1 MHGTPASLSQPID
14 SPPPDGYWLPHT
26 MPGGSVVDDATDVVV
41 VVDEL
46 EEAVAVVDDVEDVDD
61 VVVGARV
68 VLVVVEV
75 VVVGARVVLVVL
87 DVVVVGARVVLV
99 VVEVV
104 DAPTSVTLITF
115 DGPLSDGAAG
125 SLATMATVSVSV
137 CPGAGSPTV
146 NVSAQGVAAHTT
158 EAG

>member
-1 MHGTPASLSQPID
+1 MPA
-14 SPPPDGYWLPHT
+14 GN
-26 MPGGSVVDDATDVVV
+26 VVDDATDVVV

-46 EEAVAVVDDVEDVDD
+46 EEAVPVVDDVEDVDD

-68 VLVVVEV
+68 VLVVVDD
-75 VVVGARVVLVVL
+75 VVVGARVVLVV
-87 DVVVVGARVVLV
+87 DEVGEA
-99 VVEVV
+99 
-104 DAPTSVTLITF
+104 ATSVTLITF

-125 SLATMATVSVSV
+125 SFATMATVSVSV

>member
-1 MHGTPASLSQPID
+1 
-14 SPPPDGYWLPHT
+14 
-26 MPGGSVVDDATDVVV
+26 MPGGSVVDELVVVGARVVLVVEARVVLVATDVVV
-41 VVDEL
+41 VVDEDEL
-46 EEAVAVVDDVEDVDD
+46 EEAVPVVDDVEDVDD

-75 VVVGARVVLVVL
+75 ADG
-87 DVVVVGARVVLV
+87 
-99 VVEVV
+99 
-104 DAPTSVTLITF
+104 PTSVTLITF